1 MKIQPSLGEPFH
13 PLKVIGFNITSQ
25 LMKKLKKT
33 KIVRMKLVSLK
44 KVNQASYDKKEKF
57 PFTETSN
64 PDSLSHTS
72 VNVIIQD
79 SSSIPTDKHDEQL
92 GSKILKLTLRKPK
105 WLSNLKMQIN
115 RFLNYLLV
123 ARVN

>member
-1 MKIQPSLGEPFH
+1 MKIQPFH

-33 KIVRMKLVSLK
+33 KIIRMKLASLK

-64 PDSLSHTS
+64 PDSLSHTPA
-72 VNVIIQD
+72 NVIIQD